1 MFHWLLDG
9 FIHPQA
15 HPFPPGSRI
24 YRSIHTAISR
34 KACGLRYPLNRKSQI
49 AIEYCYR
56 FRSRH
61 KDAHV
66 FWIHGS
72 GHTRFEESYQQ
83 VAEHLALPGLDDSSQ
98 LTLGRVRDWLS
109 EEADCPWL
117 LVLDNVDDMEIIF
130 RSTIHSCSGS
140 KKHEPLVN
148 WLPRSSVGSMLITTR
163 DRRLGERLVPG
174 QRPIAVDPFRMK
186 DAKCLL
192 SKRVQLED
200 EVDEALSH
208 QLLQTLDFLP
218 LAITQAAAFLAENEI
233 SIAEYLEILQKDDS
247 EMKDFLATDI
257 YDPSRDSDLSNS
269 ILQTWK
275 VSFDQIRMQ
284 KPLAAEILSLM
295 AVLDRQAISDRL
307 LCRGK
312 KIGIDFLTAIGVLKA
327 FSMIKAES
335 GNKVFST
342 HRLVQLATQKW
353 LELEGAIDRWQ
364 EIALES
370 VCRIIPQTV
379 LYQDWREWETI
390 SPHVV
395 KALENDTGKTKFRT
409 EDHLTER
416 AWLLLKQGDYIH
428 VQQGSEAALPYYV
441 ESLELRQQ
449 FFATDSL
456 PVLWSM
462 TRVAEAVQANIAA
475 GMFRNILSKC
485 ESKADV
491 AAYNVLEKICLSTL
505 AEIILRDEEGDYAEA
520 EAIYKKL
527 CKDCPP
533 YIGSGFLYF
542 VYGSY
547 LLESIWKQG
556 CHRKDEAE
564 ELHKQL
570 MSELTDS
577 HWKDVVFILRGLMG
591 HADYL
596 QGTGRSDEARTLC
609 EQMLEALR
617 STVGEDHGLYKYISG
632 CYEENCLR
640 LDLKCYKES
649 RQYELLG
656 RVTSVTTCVDPMGE
670 ICGRVRQCRSGWIP
684 QA

>member
-1 MFHWLLDG
+1 M
-9 FIHPQA
+9 
-15 HPFPPGSRI
+15 
-24 YRSIHTAISR
+24 
-34 KACGLRYPLNRKSQI
+34 
-49 AIEYCYR
+49 
-56 FRSRH
+56 
-61 KDAHV
+61 

-72 GHTRFEESYQQ
+72 SYTRFEESYQQ
-83 VAEHLALPGLDDSSQ
+83 IAEQLALPGLDDPSQ
-98 LTLGRVRDWLS
+98 QTLVHVRDWLS
-109 EEADCPWL
+109 EEPNCPWL
-117 LVLDNVDDMEIIF
+117 LVLDNMDDVDIVF
-130 RSTIHSCSGS
+130 RSTSHSCSGS
-140 KKHEPLVN
+140 TKHTHEPLVN

-174 QRPIAVDPFRMK
+174 KRPIAVDPFEME

-192 SKRVQLED
+192 SKRVQLEND
-200 EVDEALSH
+200 VDEALSRR
-208 QLLQTLDFLP
+208 LLQTLDFLP
-218 LAITQAAAFLAENEI
+218 LAITQATAFLAENEF

-247 EMKDFLATDI
+247 EMKEFLATDI
-257 YDPSRDSDLSNS
+257 YDPGRDSDLSNS

-275 VSFDQIRMQ
+275 VSFDQIRTQ
-284 KPLAAEILSLM
+284 QPLAAEILSLM
-295 AVLDRQAISDRL
+295 AVLDRQAISDRV

-312 KIGIDFLTAIGVLKA
+312 KIGIDFLRAIGVLKA

-353 LELEGAIDRWQ
+353 LELEGEIDRWQ

-370 VCRIIPQTV
+370 VCYCIPHTV
-379 LYQDWREWETI
+379 LHQDWREWETI

-395 KALENDTGKTKFRT
+395 RVLENDTGKTTFRT
-409 EDHLTER
+409 QDHLTER
-416 AWLLLKQGDYIH
+416 GWLLLKHGDYIH

-456 PVLWSM
+456 PVLWSR
-462 TRVAEAVQANIAA
+462 TRVAEAVQANVAA
-475 GMFRNILSKC
+475 DMFRDILKKC

-491 AAYNVLEKICLSTL
+491 AGYDVLEKICLSTL
-505 AEIILRDEEGDYAEA
+505 AEIILRGEDGDYE
-520 EAIYKKL
+520 EVEKLYKKL

-556 CHRKDEAE
+556 SHRKDEAE
-564 ELHKQL
+564 ELHNQL

-577 HWKDVVFILRGLMG
+577 HWKDVVFILRGLMA

-596 QGTGRSDEARTLC
+596 QGTGRYDEAKKLC
-609 EQMLEALR
+609 ERMLEALK
-617 STVGEDHGLYKYISG
+617 STVGEDHEHYKYILR
-632 CYEENCLR
+632 CYENNCLC
-640 LDLKCYKES
+640 LGLKSYQRS
-649 RQYELLG
+649 RHYELLA
-656 RVTSVTTCVDPMGE
+656 RVTSVTTCVDPME
-670 ICGRVRQCRSGWIP
+670 EVCGRVRPPSPGKRIP
-684 QA
+684 HTQHLKRTYLSSSSMLRADNPILDIR

>member
-1 MFHWLLDG
+1 MSNWLLDG
-9 FIHPQA
+9 FIHSLF
-15 HPFPPGSRI
+15 HPFPTGSRVH
-24 YRSIHTAISR
+24 RPLHTVVSR
-34 KACGLRYPLNRKSQI
+34 KESGLRYHLNRKSQI

-56 FRSRH
+56 FRSKH

-72 GHTRFEESYQQ
+72 GHTRFEASYQQ

-109 EEADCPWL
+109 EEANCPWL
-117 LVLDNVDDMEIIF
+117 LVLDNIDDMDIIF

-140 KKHEPLVN
+140 KKHTHEPLVN
-148 WLPRSSVGSMLITTR
+148 WLPRSSIGSMLITTR

-174 QRPIAVDPFRMK
+174 QRPIAVDPFEMK
-186 DAKCLL
+186 DAQCLL
-192 SKRVQLED
+192 SKRVRLED
-200 EVDEALSH
+200 DVDETLSR

-218 LAITQAAAFLAENEI
+218 LAITQATAFLAENEI
-233 SIAEYLEILQKDDS
+233 PIADYLEILQKDDS

-257 YDPSRDSDLSNS
+257 YDPGRDSDLSNS

-364 EIALES
+364 ETAIES
-370 VCRIIPQTV
+370 VCCCIPQTV

-395 KALENDTGKTKFRT
+395 KVLENDTGKLKIRT
-409 EDHLTER
+409 AGHLTQR
-416 AWLLLKQGDYIH
+416 ASLLLRQGDYIH
-428 VQQGSEAALPYYV
+428 LQLGREAALPYYL
-441 ESLELRQQ
+441 ESLELRKQ
-449 FFATDSL
+449 FYATDSL
-456 PVLWSM
+456 TVLWSM
-462 TRVAEAVQANIAA
+462 SRVAKAVQPNVAVD
-475 GMFRNILSKC
+475 MFRDILKKC
-485 ESKADV
+485 ESKVDV
-491 AAYNVLEKICLSTL
+491 AGYDVLEQTCLSSL
-505 AEIILRDEEGDYAEA
+505 ATTILKDEEGKYEEA
-520 EAIYKKL
+520 EKIYKKL
-527 CKDCPP
+527 RKNCPP
-533 YIGSGFLYF
+533 YPACSGSGFSCF
-542 VYGSY
+542 IYGSF
-547 LLESIWKQG
+547 LLASIWQQG

-577 HWKDVVFILRGLMG
+577 HWKDVFLVQGLMT
-591 HADYL
+591 HACYL
-596 QGTGRSDEARTLC
+596 LDTGRDDEAKTLF

-617 STVGEDHGLYKYISG
+617 STVGEDHRSYKQTWRY
-632 CYEENCLR
+632 YEGTCLR
-640 LDLKCYKES
+640 LDLKRERNRGSTSSLGES
-649 RQYELLG
+649 Q
-656 RVTSVTTCVDPMGE
+656 V
-670 ICGRVRQCRSGWIP
+670 
-684 QA
+684 

>member
-1 MFHWLLDG
+1 M
-9 FIHPQA
+9 
-15 HPFPPGSRI
+15 
-24 YRSIHTAISR
+24 
-34 KACGLRYPLNRKSQI
+34 
-49 AIEYCYR
+49 
-56 FRSRH
+56 
-61 KDAHV
+61 

-72 GHTRFEESYQQ
+72 SYTRLEESYQQ
-83 VAEHLALPGLDDSSQ
+83 IAEHLALPNLDDPSQ
-98 LTLGRVRDWLS
+98 QTLVHVRDWLS
-109 EEADCPWL
+109 EEANCPWL
-117 LVLDNVDDMEIIF
+117 LVLDNMDDVDIIF
-130 RSTIHSCSGS
+130 RSTSHSCSGS
-140 KKHEPLVN
+140 KKHTHEPLVN

-174 QRPIAVDPFRMK
+174 QRPIAVDPFEMQ

-192 SKRVQLED
+192 RKRGQLED
-200 EVDEALSH
+200 DVDEALSH
-208 QLLQTLDFLP
+208 QLLQILDFLP
-218 LAITQAAAFLAENEI
+218 LAITQATAFLVENEI

-247 EMKDFLATDI
+247 EMKEFLATDI
-257 YDPSRDSDLSNS
+257 YDPGRDSDLSNS

-312 KIGIDFLTAIGVLKA
+312 KIGTDFLGAIGVLKA
-327 FSMIKAES
+327 FSMIKAEA

-364 EIALES
+364 EMALES
-370 VCRIIPQTV
+370 VCRCIPQTV
-379 LYQDWREWETI
+379 EYQDWREWETI

-395 KALENDTGKTKFRT
+395 RVLEYDTGKTESRT
-409 EDHLTER
+409 DDHLTER
-416 AWLLLKQGDYIH
+416 AFLLLRQGDYIR

-441 ESLELRQQ
+441 ESLELRKRL
-449 FFATDSL
+449 FATDSL

-462 TRVAEAVQANIAA
+462 TRVAESVQGNVAA
-475 GMFRNILSKC
+475 DMFRDIFKKC

-491 AAYNVLEKICLSTL
+491 AGYNDLEKTCLISL
-505 AEIILRDEEGDYAEA
+505 AELIPRGEEEDYE
-520 EAIYKKL
+520 EVEKLYKKL
-527 CKDCPP
+527 CKNCPP

-577 HWKDVVFILRGLMG
+577 HWIYVVFILRGLMA

-596 QGTGRSDEARTLC
+596 QGTGRYDEARKLC
-609 EQMLEALR
+609 ERMLEALK
-617 STVGEDHGLYKYISG
+617 STVGEDHEHYKLILH
-632 CYEENCLR
+632 CYEKNCLG
-640 LDLKCYKES
+640 LGLKTYQS
-649 RQYELLG
+649 ARRYEKL
-656 RVTSVTTCVDPMGE
+656 MGMASKFQ
-670 ICGRVRQCRSGWIP
+670 I
-684 QA
+684 

>member
-1 MFHWLLDG
+1 M
-9 FIHPQA
+9 
-15 HPFPPGSRI
+15 
-24 YRSIHTAISR
+24 
-34 KACGLRYPLNRKSQI
+34 
-49 AIEYCYR
+49 
-56 FRSRH
+56 
-61 KDAHV
+61 

-72 GHTRFEESYQQ
+72 GHTRFEESYQKI
-83 VAEHLALPGLDDSSQ
+83 AERLAFPGLDDTSQ
-98 LTLGRVRDWLS
+98 QTLVHVRDWLS
-109 EEADCPWL
+109 DEANRPWL
-117 LVLDNVDDMEIIF
+117 LVLDNVDDVEVAF
-130 RSTIHSCSGS
+130 RSTSHSCSGS
-140 KKHEPLVN
+140 KKHTHEPLVN

-174 QRPIAVDPFRMK
+174 QRPIAVEPFEMK
-186 DAKCLL
+186 DAKRLL

-200 EVDEALSH
+200 DVDEALSH

-218 LAITQAAAFLAENEI
+218 LAITQATAFLAENGI
-233 SIAEYLEILQKDDS
+233 SIAEYLEILQRDDS
-247 EMKDFLATDI
+247 EMKEFLATDI
-257 YDPSRDSDLSNS
+257 FDPGRDSDLSNS

-275 VSFDQIRMQ
+275 VSFDQIRLQ
-284 KPLAAEILSLM
+284 KPLAADILSLM
-295 AVLDRQAISDRL
+295 AVLDRQAISDRV

-312 KIGIDFLTAIGVLKA
+312 KTGIDFLTAIGVLKA
-327 FSMIKAES
+327 FSMIKAEP

-370 VCRIIPQTV
+370 VCCCVPQTV

-395 KALENDTGKTKFRT
+395 KVLDNDAGKITVRT

-462 TRVAEAVQANIAA
+462 TRVAEAMQANVAA
-475 GMFRNILSKC
+475 DMFRDILKKC

-491 AAYNVLEKICLSTL
+491 DGYDVLEEICLSTL
-505 AEIILRDEEGDYAEA
+505 AEIILRGEDGDYE
-520 EAIYKKL
+520 EVEKIYKKL
-527 CKDCPP
+527 CKNCPP
-533 YIGSGFLYF
+533 YIGCGFLYF

-577 HWKDVVFILRGLMG
+577 HWKDVVFILRGLMA

-596 QGTGRSDEARTLC
+596 QGTGRYDEARKLC
-609 EQMLEALR
+609 ERMLEALK
-617 STVGEDHGLYKYISG
+617 STVGEDHEHYKYILR
-632 CYEENCLR
+632 CYENNCLC
-640 LDLKCYKES
+640 LGLKSFQRS
-649 RQYELLG
+649 RHYELLA
-656 RVTSVTTCVDPMGE
+656 RVTSATTCVDPMAE
-670 ICGRVRQCRSGWIP
+670 ICGRVRQCSSGGRIP
-684 QA
+684 HV